1 MQGVIKSFDGGILL
15 IGYALAETR
24 KDIIL
29 MKHPVCRLLTRSW
42 ESWCEEAVCSP
53 SSHYNLLSGGTKS
66 DFIFMMELLAR
77 SQKRN
82 EPRSSTGC
90 FSISINKSILFPF
103 LSFPLHAGARRGG
116 SVNLLRAGKGG
127 TEETV
132 KRQFWRR
139 WKSCRKS
146 FFWSSKIYGFLF
158 SKDCRRS
165 K

>member
-1 MQGVIKSFDGGILL
+1 
-15 IGYALAETR
+15 
-24 KDIIL
+24 

-116 SVNLLRAGKGG
+116 SVNLLRAGEGG
-127 TEETV
+127 LKRPWRGSSEEGENHV
-132 KRQFWRR
+132 GNLSFDRR
-139 WKSCRKS
+139 KYMAFFSQKTAEEEACFSCSLLLQQGVSWKP
-146 FFWSSKIYGFLF
+146 
-158 SKDCRRS
+158 
-165 K
+165 